1 VKKHSSKKKSR
12 FKAKAQGPQSKQRT
26 TYMKPEDL
34 VVHVRRAEKEALPT
48 IKELE
53 VSAGAAIF
61 LVAQYTQ
68 AFVSGKPHLTLESA
82 TSITN
87 SVIALWQSGSYQPG
101 PEYPFSLEETL
112 LDLKN
117 GMGPQKD
124 YSESFQPFKPSQ
136 TSAPVGLGQIAGG
149 IVQHPKTHLWQ
160 IWMML
165 DNSCQFLGVYRDP
178 STAQKNLEDVI
189 NAVRHGEKPAAAISL
204 YQKLM
209 SQADNEPQQ
218 ISFDMM
224 NYLIENM
231 QQYTILL

>member
-1 VKKHSSKKKSR
+1 LRKHSSKKKSR
-12 FKAKAQGPQSKQRT
+12 FKTKAQGARSKPRT
-26 TYMKPEDL
+26 VYMKPEDMI
-34 VVHVRRAEKEALPT
+34 VYIRRAEKEALPT

-61 LVAQYTQ
+61 LVAQYAQ
-68 AFVSGKPHLTLESA
+68 VFISGKPHLTLESA

-117 GMGPQKD
+117 GMSSQKD
-124 YSESFQPFKPSQ
+124 YSASFQPFRPSQ

-160 IWMML
+160 IWIML
-165 DNSCQFLGVYRDP
+165 DGPCEFLGAYRDP
-178 STAQKNLEDVI
+178 STAQKNLEDVV
-189 NAVRHGEKPAAAISL
+189 NAVRQRKKPETALLL
-204 YQKLM
+204 YQALM
-209 SQADNEPQQ
+209 SMSESEPQQ
-218 ISFDMM
+218 IPFDMM
-224 NYLIENM
+224 NYLMENVH
-231 QQYTILL
+231 QYSILL

>member
-1 VKKHSSKKKSR
+1 MRKHSSKKKSR
-12 FKAKAQGPQSKQRT
+12 FKARAQGSQSKQRIIN
-26 TYMKPEDL
+26 MKPEDL
-34 VVHVRRAEKEALPT
+34 AVYVRRAEKEALPT

-53 VSAGAAIF
+53 ISAGAAIF

-87 SVIALWQSGSYQPG
+87 SVIALWQTGSYQPG

-117 GMGPQKD
+117 GMNSQKD
-124 YSESFQPFKPSQ
+124 YSTSFQPFTPSQ
-136 TSAPVGLGQIAGG
+136 TSIPGGLGQIAGG

-165 DNSCQFLGVYRDP
+165 DSSCEFLGAYSDP
-178 STAQKNLEDVI
+178 STAQKHLEDVI
-189 NAVRHGEKPAAAISL
+189 NAVRQGKKPETALLL
-204 YQKLM
+204 YQALM
-209 SQADNEPQQ
+209 STSESEPQQ
-218 ISFDMM
+218 IPFDMM
-224 NYLIENM
+224 NYLMENV

>member
-1 VKKHSSKKKSR
+1 MRKHSSKKKSR
-12 FKAKAQGPQSKQRT
+12 FKTKAQGARFKPRT
-26 TYMKPEDL
+26 IYMKPEDMIAYI
-34 VVHVRRAEKEALPT
+34 RRAEKEALPT

-61 LVAQYTQ
+61 LVAQYAQ
-68 AFVSGKPHLTLESA
+68 AFISGKPHLTLESA

-117 GMGPQKD
+117 GMSSQKD
-124 YSESFQPFKPSQ
+124 YSESFQPFRPSQ
-136 TSAPVGLGQIAGG
+136 TSTPVGLGQIAGG

-165 DNSCQFLGVYRDP
+165 DGSCEFLGAYRDP
-178 STAQKNLEDVI
+178 VIAQKHLEDVI
-189 NAVRHGEKPAAAISL
+189 KAVRHGEKPAAALSL
-204 YQKLM
+204 YRKLM

-224 NYLIENM
+224 NYLIEHI
-231 QQYTILL
+231 QKYTILL